1 MREQEIQKEILHW
14 LNTQY
19 DIFAWRCNS
28 TGIFDGKG
36 YRKQGGFNIRGV
48 SDILAILSPS
58 GKLLAIEV
66 KTDTGK
72 LSTEQFAF
80 IAKINKMGGQAAVCR
95 SLSDAQVFIDNVRR
109 G

>member
-28 TGIFDGKG
+28 TGIFDGKS
-36 YRKQGGFNIRGV
+36 YRKQGGFSIKGV

-58 GKLLAIEV
+58 GQLLAIEV
-66 KTDTGK
+66 KAETGK

-80 IAKINKMGGQAAVCR
+80 ITKINRMGGHAAVCR
-95 SLSDAQVFIDNVRR
+95 SLSDAQAFIENIRR